1 MKYEEANQII
11 EEYFKKK
18 KKLNLITVHNDHIKE
33 LDYKDITI
41 EISIEK
47 IYSVYHIGIDL
58 CEINSK
64 EHLIYVITEHIKGA
78 ILDWVL
84 GDDTNE

>member
-18 KKLNLITVHNDHIKE
+18 KKLNLITVHNDHLKE
-33 LDYKDITI
+33 LNYEGITI
-41 EISIEK
+41 EISIAK
-47 IYSVYHIGIDL
+47 IYNVYHIGIDL
-58 CEINSK
+58 YQISSK
-64 EHLIYVITEHIKGA
+64 EHLIHVITEHIKGA
-78 ILDWVL
+78 VLDWIL